1 MKIIIRVLF
10 LLLSIH
16 SIYAQSPTCDQAS
29 AMCSGQGGP
38 YNNTSNTTPGGNQ
51 TGIGAITGCGTSNAH
66 GNNGSLGSTPRPAWF
81 YYTIGQSG
89 PIVLNLVQ
97 TNTNGNPIDVDF
109 ALWGPFNTTN
119 LANICNSLSGVV
131 GSTYTGP
138 CNLVDASYSTTANEN
153 IHIPNAVSGEI
164 YLLLVTNFNGA
175 AGTYTI
181 NQTNAT
187 APGAGQISCDRVC
200 GIDLGPDRRFC
211 TTNVNSL
218 ELVANFIQAP
228 TTAGSPTYSW
238 FFYNGTSWTLQATT
252 STNRYTVNQSGFW
265 RVSVTRPGCFDASQ
279 DDIEVRFAIRPTVNN
294 PSNMN
299 APAGACTH
307 TFDLTQNQAAL
318 TAPAPSSNYVIKYYL
333 DENDC
338 LNGNTNFITNPTN
351 YTVSATT
358 TIYVRVENL
367 GYSTCADATK
377 FFDLVINCIP
387 PACQLNLTSSASTSN
402 QTICFNSSIQN
413 ITYSFGGE
421 ATSASVTGL
430 PAGLTTSVN
439 TGVLTI
445 SGTPTQTGTFNYTIS
460 SVGCTSNVTLPGTI
474 TVSALPNVT
483 TFTSNSPICSGS
495 SAQFTI
501 NGTPGA
507 TITYTINN
515 GSNQTIILNS
525 SGTATITAANVTANT
540 TCLLSNISLGTCTNT
555 LTNSQTV
562 TVNSIPNIISI
573 TTNSPVCSGN
583 NAIFTLNGT
592 PNATVTYSLNSG
604 TATTTTLNST
614 GTATVTSSAVTSTQ
628 QLSVTQITA
637 NGCSRTLS
645 LSESI
650 PITPGPSITNLTS
663 NGSVCRGA
671 DAIFTVTGTV
681 GATVT
686 YTINSGTNQT
696 LILNNTGQGI
706 VTISNVQSTT
716 TITLVSIS
724 NSTCTTSLTNTSS
737 VSLNPSPTIPSIN
750 TQYQSVCTGDDVIF
764 TITGAAN
771 SIVVYTINSGANQQ
785 ITLNSS
791 GTGTVTIT
799 NATAPVT
806 LSLISA
812 SLSSCTLSLTNTDTV
827 FVGPCAIQKGISPN
841 NDGLNEFFDLEAYN
855 VDKLEIYNR
864 YGKLVY
870 SKIGYENEWHGQS
883 DNGNELPDGTYYF
896 VIKFADKET
905 KTGWIYINR

>member
-16 SIYAQSPTCDQAS
+16 SIYAQSPTCETAS

-38 YNNTSNTTPGGNQ
+38 YNNSNTATPGGNVN
-51 TGIGAITGCGTSNAH
+51 GIGAITNCNP
-66 GNNGSLGSTPRPAWF
+66 NPLNQFPNLVRTPYPAWF

-97 TNTNGNPIDVDF
+97 TDTNGGPIDVDF

-131 GSTYTGP
+131 GSTYSGP
-138 CNLVDASYSTTANEN
+138 CNLVDSSYSGTANET

-164 YLLLVTNFNGA
+164 YLLLVTNFSRN

-218 ELVANFIQAP
+218 ELVANFIQVP

-252 STNRYTVNQSGFW
+252 STNRYTVNQSGFY

-377 FFDLVINCIP
+377 FFDLVIQCSP
-387 PACQLNLTSSASTSN
+387 PSCLLNLTSGSSTSN

-421 ATSASVTGL
+421 ATSANITGL
-430 PAGLTTSVN
+430 PTGLITSIN
-439 TGVLTI
+439 SGVLTI
-445 SGTPTQTGTFNYTIS
+445 SGTPTQTGTFNYTVS
-460 SVGCTSNVTLPGTI
+460 SVGCTTNVTLQGTI
-474 TVSALPNVT
+474 TVSALPNIT
-483 TFTSNSPICSGS
+483 SISSNSPICSGS

-501 NGTPGA
+501 NGTAGA
-507 TITYTINN
+507 TVTYSINN
-515 GSNQTIILNS
+515 GSNQTIVLNS
-525 SGTATITAANVTANT
+525 SGSATISAANVTANT
-540 TCLLSNISLGTCTNT
+540 SCALSSISVGSCSNA
-555 LTNSQTV
+555 LTNNVSV
-562 TVNSIPNIISI
+562 TVNSIPNITSI

-583 NAIFTLNGT
+583 SAIFTVNGT

-604 TATTTTLNST
+604 PATTTTLNNA
-614 GTATVTSSAVTSTQ
+614 GTALITNTNATSTQ
-628 QLSVTQITA
+628 LLNLTQVEF

-650 PITPGPSITNLTS
+650 LITSGPTVTNLTS

-671 DAIFTVTGTV
+671 DAIFTITGTP
-681 GATVT
+681 ATTVT

-696 LILNNTGQGI
+696 IVLNGSGQG
-706 VTISNVQSTT
+706 TITSTNIQNTT

-724 NSTCTTSLTNTSS
+724 NSICSTPLTNSSS
-737 VSLNPSPTIPSIN
+737 VTLNTSPTIPTIS
-750 TQYQSVCTGDDVIF
+750 TQFESVCIGDNVVF
-764 TITGAAN
+764 TISGSAN
-771 SIVVYTINSGANQQ
+771 SMITYSINSGANQQ
-785 ITLNSS
+785 MTLNSS
-791 GTGTVTIT
+791 GTGTVTISSAIT
-799 NATAPVT
+799 PVT
-806 LSLISA
+806 LNLISA
-812 SLSSCTLSLTNTDTV
+812 SLSSCILSLTNSDTV

-841 NDGLNEFFDLEAYN
+841 KDGLNDFFDLEAYN
-855 VDKLEIYNR
+855 VDKLEIFNR
-864 YGKLVY
+864 YGILVY
-870 SKIGYENEWHGQS
+870 SKIGYENEWYGQS
-883 DNGNELPDGTYYF
+883 DTGNELPDGTYYY
-896 VIKFADKET
+896 VISFADKET